1 VRAVVY
7 GVGAMGALVVPEL
20 LARDAEIVGA
30 IARSPAKVG
39 RDLGDVAG
47 IGRALGVRVDDDP
60 DAVFAAE
67 AADVAVLAVN
77 SGLPAHAPH
86 IAACLRHGVNVVTIC
101 EEALFPWWSAPDLT
115 AELDALAR
123 AHGVSIL
130 GTGHQ
135 DAFWLGV
142 GLALLGA
149 SGTVEAVAWESLWS
163 PEGGGAEL
171 LVALGIGAAPTADSG
186 AGYGAHLA
194 ASSLDAVA
202 ASLGLDPG
210 ERTVTSEPLLAE
222 QPRYC
227 AALGRDI
234 VPGEVIGVRDTVE
247 RRRPGEPH
255 LTFTMTGRLLS
266 ARERPGERW
275 AISGPPELRL
285 STSYDAGHVQVVAQ
299 AVNRIPDVLDAPPGW
314 LRHDALPPLRRH
326 GALFMRPG

>member
-1 VRAVVY
+1 VVY

-47 IGRALGVRVDDDP
+47 IGRALDVRVDDDP
-60 DAVFAAE
+60 DAVFAAA

-115 AELDALAR
+115 VQLDALAR

-142 GLALLGA
+142 GMALLGA
-149 SGTVEAVAWESLWS
+149 SGTVDAVAWESLWS

-171 LVALGIGAAPTADSG
+171 LVALGIGAAPADNPGSG
-186 AGYGAHLA
+186 DRAQLA

-202 ASLGLDPG
+202 ASLGLGPG
-210 ERTVTSEPLLAE
+210 DRTVTSKPILAVE
-222 QPRYC
+222 PRYC
-227 AALGRDI
+227 AGLGRDI
-234 VPGEVIGVRDTVE
+234 ATGEVIGVRDTVQ
-247 RRRPGEPH
+247 RRGPGEPH
-255 LTFTMTGRLLS
+255 LTFTMTGRLLE
-266 ARERPGERW
+266 AGERPGERW
-275 AISGPPELRL
+275 TISGHPELRL
-285 STSYDAGHVQVVAQ
+285 SSSYDAGHVQVVAQ
-299 AVNRIPDVLDAPPGW
+299 AVNRIPDVLRAPPGW
-314 LRHDALPPLRRH
+314 LRHDALPQLRRH
-326 GALFMRPG
+326 PVLTLPSA